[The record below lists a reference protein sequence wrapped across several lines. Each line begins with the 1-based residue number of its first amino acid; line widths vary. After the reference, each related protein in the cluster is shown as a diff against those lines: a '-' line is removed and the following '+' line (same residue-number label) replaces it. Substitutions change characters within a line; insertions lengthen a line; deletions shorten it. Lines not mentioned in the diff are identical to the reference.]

1 MLLIVVHRE
10 GILLELAKLARG
22 SVLNRVERLA
32 AFLKRGSRV
41 VGARTLLQLRERA
54 FIDTLYE
61 LRLDWHIRVLM
72 QDLVCGEQ
80 IFLSC
85 HLLLALVDD
94 LTRGIVIDRLVDR

>member
-1 MLLIVVHRE
+1 
-10 GILLELAKLARG
+10 
-22 SVLNRVERLA
+22 
-32 AFLKRGSRV
+32 
-41 VGARTLLQLRERA
+41 
-54 FIDTLYE
+54 
-61 LRLDWHIRVLM
+61 M